1 LLKLLC
7 IVNLLPNFKTLRPY
21 STEEEHVFQDAETK
35 FKWTIIDV
43 LGDFIVDTYRTMC
56 IGKEIW

>member
-1 LLKLLC
+1 
-7 IVNLLPNFKTLRPY
+7 LPNFKTLRPY